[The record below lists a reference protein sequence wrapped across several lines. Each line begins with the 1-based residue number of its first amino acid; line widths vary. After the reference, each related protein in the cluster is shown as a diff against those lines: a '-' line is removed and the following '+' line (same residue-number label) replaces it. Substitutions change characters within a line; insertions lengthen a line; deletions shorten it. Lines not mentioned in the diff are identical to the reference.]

1 MPQRAKITQLPDE
14 VRRKLDAEL
23 VKRGFSGYDA
33 LETWLEGIGISIGK
47 SSIHRYGKNLERKL
61 AAIKASTEAAR
72 LIAAEAPD
80 DADQR
85 SGAVISMIQTEVFEV
100 LVALQ
105 ELDDEDADPLKRAK
119 LLSTLAKNVATLSR
133 ASVHQKRH
141 EIEIRTRTEAAADH
155 VARLAKKG
163 GASAA
168 TVDSMK
174 RAILRIAT
182 N

>member
-1 MPQRAKITQLPDE
+1 MGQRAKISQLPDD
-14 VRRKLDAEL
+14 VRRKLDTEL

-33 LETWLEGIGISIGK
+33 LETWLDGIGISIGK

-85 SGAVISMIQTEVFEV
+85 SGAVISLIQTEVFDV

-105 ELDDEDADPLKRAK
+105 DLDDEDADPLKRAK

-141 EIEIRTRTEAAADH
+141 EIEIRAKTEAAADR
-155 VARLAKKG
+155 VARLAKRG
-163 GASAA
+163 GLSAS
-168 TVDSMK
+168 TVDNI
-174 RAILRIAT
+174 RREILGIAT